1 MVYGTQTQ
9 IIHFER
15 GLSFASMS
23 ETQSIHAIQVL
34 VEDTAF
40 IDLQDTKALQQK
52 ISFPNGPLQAAV
64 VRFAVARITQGLK
77 DGLFLDLRRTTPL
90 LCLLRQPIFPPSNN
104 CFQRK
109 RAPTRYGKEATCSPL
124 RPSRP
129 IPHAVR
135 RQDYRFWRPPLASY
149 AGRMRCLIP
158 IMSVFIAG
166 VVFHGYG
173 YSIQG
178 QSGARGGH
186 THAILDGMFVVL

>member
-40 IDLQDTKALQQK
+40 IDLQGTKAVQQE
-52 ISFPNGPLQAAV
+52 IRFPNGLLQAAG

-90 LCLLRQPIFPPSNN
+90 LCLLRQPIFPPSNS
-104 CFQRK
+104 CFKRK
-109 RAPTRYGKEATCSPL
+109 RAPTRYGKEATCSAL

-135 RQDYRFWRPPLASY
+135 RQDYRLWRPPLAFY
-149 AGRMRCLIP
+149 AGRVCCLIP
-158 IMSVFIAG
+158 IMSV
-166 VVFHGYG
+166 V
-173 YSIQG
+173 YSWRRVPWVRLWHMRP
-178 QSGARGGH
+178 STSRTAS
-186 THAILDGMFVVL
+186 